1 MISRISD
8 LARLLLGAL
17 LITDFSFIILHLL
30 FRYTYFST
38 DLGLALEVDR
48 GFSEVFQYIKEYWI
62 ALAIGFLALRSRSVL
77 YGVLAAL
84 FLYVLLDD
92 AAKLHEKF
100 GAVLS
105 QRLGL
110 SDFLGVQAQDWGELG
125 FYSGIAL
132 FFVGLIAL
140 AYRTGQAAAKRMT
153 RQLLLLLCMFACF
166 AVGLDLLHSAIRVPA
181 LDPVLVALEDGS
193 ELIAMSVIATYVFT
207 KLERASDL
215 YPLLSTKDDTQTNK
229 TTL

>member
-1 MISRISD
+1 MSRISD

-62 ALAIGFLALRSRSVL
+62 ALALGFLALRSQSAL
-77 YGVLAAL
+77 YGVLATL
-84 FLYVLLDD
+84 FFYLLLDD

-105 QRLGL
+105 QRLAL

-132 FFVGLIAL
+132 FFAGLIAL
-140 AYRTGQAAAKRMT
+140 TFRTDQPAAKRMT
-153 RQLLLLLCMFACF
+153 RLLLLLLSVFACF
-166 AVGLDLLHSAIRVPA
+166 AIGMDLLHSAIQVPS

-193 ELIAMSVIATYVFT
+193 ELIAMSMIATYAFT
-207 KLERASDL
+207 RLERASNS
-215 YPLLSTKDDTQTNK
+215 YPLLSTLKS
-229 TTL
+229 